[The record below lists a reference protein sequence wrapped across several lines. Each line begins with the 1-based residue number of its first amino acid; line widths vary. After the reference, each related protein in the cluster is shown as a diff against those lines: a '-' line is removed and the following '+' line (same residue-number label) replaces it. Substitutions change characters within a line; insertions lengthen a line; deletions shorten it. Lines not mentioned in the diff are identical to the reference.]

1 MTLING
7 KESANYFSDQLAINL
22 LAFKKKTGV
31 EPHLAAILV
40 GQSGPSETYVAAKME
55 ACKKIGFRSSLIRFE
70 SGISESELI
79 AQIQVM
85 NADKNLHGFIVQLP
99 LPPHISV
106 DKVIESI
113 DPEKD
118 VDGFHPINLGRMA
131 KGQKAFASAT
141 PWGIIKLLQH
151 YNIETEGKHVVVL
164 GRSQIVGLPMS
175 LLLSRNSKPGNST
188 VTICHSKTKNLKEI
202 TLQADILVAALG
214 IPEFLKGDMVKEGV
228 VVIDVGIS
236 RIQDETKKSGYRL
249 VGDVDFDSVSP
260 KCMAITPVPGGVGPM
275 TIIALME
282 NTLMAAQNQWKQS
295 QNK

>member
-1 MTLING
+1 MILING
-7 KESANYFSDQLAINL
+7 KESALHFSDQLAINL
-22 LAFKKKTGV
+22 LEFKERTGV
-31 EPHLAAILV
+31 IPHLAAILV

-55 ACKKIGFRSSLIRFE
+55 ACHKIGFRSSLVRFDE
-70 SGISESELI
+70 NVLQEDLI
-79 AQIQVM
+79 ARIKLM
-85 NADKNLHGFIVQLP
+85 NADQDLHGFIVQLP
-99 LPPHISV
+99 LPAHIYV

-118 VDGFHPINLGRMA
+118 VDGFHPINLGKMA

-175 LLLSRNSKPGNST
+175 LLLSRNSNPGNAT
-188 VTICHSKTKNLKEI
+188 VTICHSKTNNLKAI

-214 IPEFLKGDMVKEGV
+214 IPEFVKADMVKEGV
-228 VVIDVGIS
+228 VVIDVGIT
-236 RIQDETKKSGYRL
+236 RVEDPTKKSGFRL
-249 VGDVDFDSVSP
+249 VGDVDYTSVSP
-260 KCMAITPVPGGVGPM
+260 KCAAITPVPGGVGPM

-282 NTLMAAQNQWKQS
+282 NTLLAAQNQWQARTA
-295 QNK
+295 N